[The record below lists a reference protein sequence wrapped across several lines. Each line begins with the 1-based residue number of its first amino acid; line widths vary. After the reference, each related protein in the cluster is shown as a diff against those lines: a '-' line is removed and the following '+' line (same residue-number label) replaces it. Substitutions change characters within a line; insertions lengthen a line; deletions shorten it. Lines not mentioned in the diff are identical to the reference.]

1 MGTLNKILDKL
12 LTSLL
17 TSVILFF
24 FSFSFMTG
32 KFPPQKD
39 DMQKAFSLI
48 RQMVSTTKENNDY
61 AKSLQGQ
68 APNLEQIIQIQKL
81 ALKRSEVTL
90 EFSQLMARFPK
101 GVPSAEIAEKL
112 NQVSEHLAKT
122 DEALN
127 SIHTDMQKLTKTEG
141 P

>member
-1 MGTLNKILDKL
+1 MQTLNKILDKL
-12 LTSLL
+12 LTSLF
-17 TSVILFF
+17 TSAILFF

-39 DMQKAFSLI
+39 DMKKVFSLMK
-48 RQMVSTTKENNDY
+48 QMISTTKENNEY

-90 EFSQLMARFPK
+90 ELSQLMARFPK

-112 NQVSEHLAKT
+112 NQASEHLAKT
-122 DEALN
+122 DEALT
-127 SIHTDMQKLTKTEG
+127 SINTDMQKMTKSEG